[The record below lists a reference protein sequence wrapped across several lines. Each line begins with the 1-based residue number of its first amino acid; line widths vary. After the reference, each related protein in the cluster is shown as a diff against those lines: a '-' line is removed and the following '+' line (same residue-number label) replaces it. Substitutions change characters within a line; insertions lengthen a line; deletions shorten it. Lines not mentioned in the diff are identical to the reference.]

1 MRLQKM
7 QKETNKEEGEKKLGK
22 LIHLAQIILPRKGE
36 RLLLLRKDDPVR
48 YVWYEEY
55 EHSQEHIT
63 SIFAPSAEESIR
75 LAYLNWKDH
84 IFRTINCGFR
94 YSLPERDEHG
104 TNALFNQMV
113 ASYSSMN
120 GIYFDEDVGHNCIVN
135 FASDEAKKL
144 WKDLQSQKR
153 L

>member
-1 MRLQKM
+1 MTE
-7 QKETNKEEGEKKLGK
+7 KETSKGDGGKKLGK
-22 LIHLAQIILPRKGE
+22 LIHLAQVILPKKGP
-36 RLLLLRKDDPVR
+36 RLLLLRKEDPVR
-48 YVWYEEY
+48 YEWYEQN
-55 EHSQEHIT
+55 EHDEEKPT
-63 SIFAPSAEESIR
+63 SISATTAEEAIR
-75 LAYLNWKDH
+75 LAYLNWKEN

-104 TNALFNQMV
+104 NNALFHQMV

-120 GIYFDEDVGHNCIVN
+120 GIYFDEDLGHNCLVN

-144 WKDLQSQKR
+144 WKVLQAQKR